1 MNSRGVY
8 TPEQV
13 SENTEYYWNRY
24 AESGASTVDKATAA
38 KIVKATVNY
47 LGGIGS
53 GARYSEE
60 NFESKYKVADPLGM
74 EKNLQTVLC
83 VMITSLI
90 SKWAIVSILDQCLN
104 GVIPFTIFIYLVLLI
119 LGNYLKKSYW
129 F

>member
-24 AESGASTVDKATAA
+24 AESDASTVDKETAA

-53 GARYSEE
+53 GATFTEE
-60 NFESKYKVADPLGM
+60 SFNSKYSVADPLGM
-74 EKNLQTVLC
+74 EKNL
-83 VMITSLI
+83 
-90 SKWAIVSILDQCLN
+90 
-104 GVIPFTIFIYLVLLI
+104 
-119 LGNYLKKSYW
+119 
-129 F
+129 